1 VSLSNRHA
9 VSLVFVVPAL
19 SAPGCVDNSE
29 AKGDFSILLC
39 GSNTGT
45 SGEPLPTDAFLSEQ
59 SGYQPPPAVEALV
72 DGMISRG
79 SSPDLDLLRPN
90 TVFLEESQ

>member
-1 VSLSNRHA
+1 MKVNLPNRHA
-9 VSLVFVVPAL
+9 LSLVFGVAAL

-45 SGEPLPTDAFLSEQ
+45 FGEALNYLKSVLILPQVVSVVGVGPQPTPNAPICPQPTVQRQGEPVRSL
-59 SGYQPPPAVEALV
+59 
-72 DGMISRG
+72 
-79 SSPDLDLLRPN
+79 
-90 TVFLEESQ
+90 